1 MENTSMSE
9 FSQVEVDILSKL
21 TPDDEREPAQNEPK
35 EQVQEA
41 QAPTTPETPE
51 AATTTAAAE
60 PAKDAPQGG
69 DPRAALRAA
78 RAGERR
84 ALAHAK
90 ELEEKLAKLQTA
102 QPATPAGEPED
113 PLAAI
118 EQDFPQLKVLTAEVR
133 ELREKTRT
141 AEPEPK
147 SEPVEEFIPQK
158 FNDSMQD
165 MIDSV
170 PQLQAWQFDPA
181 GQANFQAAVKLDAYL
196 AALPQWKDKPTAE
209 RLAEVTRRVALE
221 ASQAAPVA
229 PATTNR
235 RNPADVIAGLKPEG
249 PKGISDLR
257 GGAAPGQLSPNYKQ
271 MTDED
276 IMASLP
282 SD

>member
-9 FSQVEVDILSKL
+9 FSQAEVDILSKL

-35 EQVQEA
+35 EQVQA
-41 QAPTTPETPE
+41 TQAPTTPETPE

-90 ELEEKLAKLQTA
+90 ELEEKLARLQTA
-102 QPATPAGEPED
+102 QPATPAGEQDD

-141 AEPEPK
+141 AEPEPV
-147 SEPVEEFIPQK
+147 EPKEEFIPPQ
-158 FNDSMQD
+158 FNEQMQD
-165 MIDSV
+165 VIDAV
-170 PQLQAWQFDPA
+170 PQLQAWQFDPN

-257 GGAAPGQLSPNYKQ
+257 GGAAPGQLSPNYKA

>member
-9 FSQVEVDILSKL
+9 FNQVEVDILSKL
-21 TPDDEREPAQNEPK
+21 TPDDEREPSQNEPK

-84 ALAHAK
+84 AIAHAK

-102 QPATPAGEPED
+102 QPATPAGEPDD

-141 AEPEPK
+141 AEPEPELK
-147 SEPVEEFIPQK
+147 EEFIPPQ
-158 FNDSMQD
+158 FNEQMQD
-165 MIDSV
+165 VIDSV
-170 PQLQAWQFDPA
+170 PQLQAWQFDPN
-181 GQANFQAAVKLDAYL
+181 GQANFQAAVKLDSYL
-196 AALPQWKDKPTAE
+196 AALPQWKDKPVAD

-221 ASQAAPVA
+221 ASQAAPVD
-229 PATTNR
+229 PATTTR

-257 GGAAPGQLSPNYKQ
+257 GGAAPGQLSPNYKA